1 MIRNND
7 VFKIGI
13 FNKPHGVKGE
23 LQLTFTDDIF
33 DRSECDYIVCKID
46 GLLVPFF
53 MEKYRFKSDTTAFFK
68 LEGIDTAEKARSL
81 VNAEIYFPKKYAET
95 VPLTELTWN
104 SFIGYRVMDDDFGCL
119 GEITN
124 VENSTINTLFI
135 IDNKEKQFLVP
146 AQEDFIL
153 DLNQKERTMLM
164 HLPDGLLDL
173 DKAEGID
180 EK

>member
-1 MIRNND
+1 MIRNDD

-33 DRSECDYIVCKID
+33 DRSECDYIICKID

-53 MEKYRFKSDTTAFFK
+53 IENYRFKSDTTALFK
-68 LEGIDTAEKARSL
+68 LEGIDTAERARSL

-95 VPLTELTWN
+95 IPLSELTWN
-104 SFIGYRVMDDDFGCL
+104 SFIGYRVTGDEYGYL

-135 IDNKEKQFLVP
+135 IDNSEKQFLVP

-153 DLNQKERTMLM
+153 DLNQKDRTMLM

-173 DKAEGID
+173 DKTESID
-180 EK
+180 ER